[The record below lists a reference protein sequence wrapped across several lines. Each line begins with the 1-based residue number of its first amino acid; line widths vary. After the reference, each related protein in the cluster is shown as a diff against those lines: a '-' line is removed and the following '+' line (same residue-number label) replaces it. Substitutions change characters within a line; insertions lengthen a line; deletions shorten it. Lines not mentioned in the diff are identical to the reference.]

1 MEALR
6 YRGVCK
12 TFGEVQ
18 AVKPLDLDIPE
29 GGIFGLLGPNGAG
42 KSTLIRMTMG
52 ILLPDS
58 GEVHVFG
65 DGRGLADRGLFG
77 YLPEE
82 RGLYP
87 KMKVGDLLRFFAAL
101 RGLSSSEAQRRT
113 REGLAR
119 VGLAEWE
126 KRRVEELSK
135 GMQQKVQ
142 LLVAFIHRP
151 RIAILD
157 EPLAGLDP
165 VNVDLFKEIIRET
178 VASGTTVVLSTHQM
192 ELVEALCERIAL
204 INKGEVV
211 LRGEVDAIRRE
222 YGLGEVRLEFA
233 GEAPAAGVVD
243 DLVLETRTEERE
255 VRYQLRA
262 GVQGRDVLRRLLDRG
277 LDVTRYEEAQAS
289 MHDIFIRVVKGEGPD
304 SSGATA

>member
-1 MEALR
+1 MEALA
-6 YRGVCK
+6 YRGVSK
-12 TFGEVQ
+12 TFGEVE

-42 KSTLIRMTMG
+42 KSTLIRMTLG
-52 ILLPDS
+52 ILLPDA
-58 GEVHVFG
+58 GDMKVFG
-65 DGRGLADRGLFG
+65 GTRGLADRGLFG

-101 RGLSSSEAQRRT
+101 RGLSAGEASRRVK
-113 REGLAR
+113 EGLER

-126 KRRVEELSK
+126 KRKVEELSK

-142 LLVAFIHRP
+142 ILVALIHKP
-151 RIAILD
+151 RLAILD
-157 EPLAGLDP
+157 EPFSGLDP
-165 VNVDLFKEIIRET
+165 VNVDLFKEIVREA
-178 VASGTTVVLSTHQM
+178 VAEGTTVVLSTHQM

-204 INKGEVV
+204 INKGRVV

-222 YGLGEVRLEFA
+222 YGLGEVRVEFA
-233 GEAPAAGVVD
+233 GEPPADGALE
-243 DLVLETRTEERE
+243 DLVGETRIEERRA
-255 VRYQLRA
+255 RYHLKPGKSA
-262 GVQGRDVLRRLLDRG
+262 LEVLRRLLDLG

-289 MHDIFIRVVKGEGPD
+289 MHDIFVRVVKGGE
-304 SSGATA
+304 

>member
-12 TFGEVQ
+12 TFGEVK

-58 GEVHVFG
+58 GEVRVFG

-101 RGLSSSEAQRRT
+101 RGLSSAEAQKRT
-113 REGLAR
+113 REGLER
-119 VGLAEWE
+119 VNLGDWE
-126 KRRVEELSK
+126 KRKVEELSK

-157 EPLAGLDP
+157 EPLSGLDP
-165 VNVDLFKEIIRET
+165 VNVDLFKAIIRET

-211 LRGEVDAIRRE
+211 LKGEVDAIRRE
-222 YGLGEVRLEFA
+222 YGLGEVRVEFA
-233 GEAPAAGVVD
+233 GGAPADGVAE
-243 DLVLETRTEERE
+243 DLVLESRREERE

-262 GVQGRDVLRRLLDRG
+262 GVQGKEVLRRLLDRG

-289 MHDIFIRVVKGEGPD
+289 MHDIFVRVVKGGN
-304 SSGATA
+304 